1 MLGRRC
7 ITYGEDRGCRESFML
22 VVISPAKKL
31 DMSVD
36 DRSPVTAP
44 AFAADAEALAG
55 VARGLSHDDLRSLMS
70 ISPALAELNAERFAA
85 FGTQP
90 VKAAALA
97 FAGDTYQGLEAH
109 TLDDDEMAWAQNH
122 LRILSGLYGVLRPMD
137 AIEPYRLEMGSRLKT
152 GRGASLYEY
161 WGDRLAEALNTQ
173 AEAVGSQ
180 ALVNCASQEYFGAVD
195 RDALA
200 IPVITPVFK
209 EIKDG
214 KSRIVSF
221 FAKKARGAMARHI
234 VQNRLTDPA
243 DLQGFSA
250 GGYRYAAGA
259 SDGETMVFERDY
271 PES

>member
-1 MLGRRC
+1 
-7 ITYGEDRGCRESFML
+7 ML

-36 DRSPVTAP
+36 DHAP
-44 AFAADAEALAG
+44 TTVPDFAADAVTLAG
-55 VARGLSHDDLRSLMS
+55 VAGDLSHDDLQALMS
-70 ISPALAELNAERFAA
+70 ISPALAELNAKRFAE

-97 FAGDTYQGLEAH
+97 FAGDTYQGLEAP
-109 TLDDDEMAWAQNH
+109 TLDADEMAWAQTH

-152 GRGASLYEY
+152 AKGASLYEY
-161 WGDRLAEALNTQ
+161 WGTRLAEALNAQ

-195 RDALA
+195 RGALA
-200 IPVITPVFK
+200 VPVVEPVFK
-209 EIKDG
+209 DVKDG
-214 KSRIVSF
+214 KAKIVSF

-250 GGYRYAAGA
+250 GGYRYEAEA
-259 SDGETMVFERDY
+259 SDGATMVFMRDY
-271 PES
+271 PQS